1 MPKGLHKPMLGQLS
15 HNDTP
20 SDHRQIGGERT
31 AASEVPQR
39 RHIPLQQFGKR
50 LRTQIFGVI
59 PGQFQA
65 MGMGC
70 LANYLQDQAGE
81 SIHKDLP
88 ATTMPGKQIIE

>member
-1 MPKGLHKPMLGQLS
+1 MPEGFHKPMLGQLS

-31 AASEVPQR
+31 AASKIPQR

-50 LRTQIFGVI
+50 LRAQIFGVI
-59 PGQFQA
+59 SGQFQA
-65 MGMGC
+65 VRVGC
-70 LANYLQDQAGE
+70 LTNHLKDQAGE
-81 SIHKDLP
+81 SIHEDLP